1 MRFVRGLLH
10 LSLFII
16 PILSLPGLGRIW
28 LLAPASP
35 AEKSDICLFGQKYC
49 FLVLLDSINTGKEK
63 NVDQYQDLSAP
74 GCTLNWLVKNPG
86 NEPEFSKNSNYLT
99 RFTILLGVAKS
110 TSKGNQSFHLLHCKY
125 ASPYVCLFFKI
136 CFFYFLSWLFHV
148 RV

>member
-16 PILSLPGLGRIW
+16 PILSLPGQARIW
-28 LLAPASP
+28 LLAQALP

-49 FLVLLDSINTGKEK
+49 FFWSCWTPSIQASEK

-99 RFTILLGVAKS
+99 CFTILLCVAKS
-110 TSKGNQSFHLLHCKY
+110 TSKGNQSFHLQHCKY
-125 ASPYVCLFFKI
+125 ASLCLSV
-136 CFFYFLSWLFHV
+136 FYSV
-148 RV
+148 YG